1 MPVCLGLAAAN
12 GNLTAR
18 AHQIEALL
26 AKYGVTVFD
35 WTANTLCGLVELG
48 DALDCVLELHSQ
60 ASVFGIMPGI
70 ALHASP
76 YERLGHRA
84 IGAGIT
90 RTHHVAKAAR
100 AGEIL
105 MTEEYTAA
113 FSFPPEAKAQP
124 LGKHMLTDLA
134 PPTTLYR
141 LQHPGLKEQSFPP
154 LRSLSYYPNN
164 LRAQST
170 PFVGRR
176 QELNEIVTRLRNP
189 DTRLLTLTGPGGI
202 GKTRLAMQV
211 AAEMTHEFPH
221 GVFLIPCETLASV
234 AFLPSAIEAA
244 MRLPTS
250 GRMDPR
256 TQLLNQ
262 LQRRTA
268 LLVLD
273 NYESLLPDI
282 TLLVDIIKTTPK
294 VKILLTTRESLNL
307 AAEQI
312 YPLGGLRYPHSQS
325 HEEVNNF
332 ENFDAVELFFLTA
345 LRTDQLFAVTEST
358 RDAVIAICEY
368 LEGLPLGLE
377 LAGTAISV
385 LSCYEI
391 ANKMAQGLRF
401 LEAVHLPP
409 RHRSV
414 HAAFEL
420 TWQQLSP
427 SEQSTFARC
436 TVFHGSFSATAA
448 QEIADVQP
456 ETLETLVRKSMLV
469 QMPGQRYKFHP
480 LLHLFAAEQL
490 SLIPGLAATLQER
503 HSRYFL
509 THLAH
514 QSAEL
519 WGQQQRTAQET
530 LAESLDDIR
539 AAWTK
544 ALNCQSAAMLR
555 EALPGLL
562 RFYNIREQFRDGA
575 AFFHESAKIMRINL
589 PRIPPLDPVC
599 ELALA
604 DCLLA
609 EGTLAAAMAQNDSA
623 QARLE
628 EAQEIY
634 LKYNV
639 QEKQAWIQL
648 EFGNVS
654 VNRGQFNLARSRFQ
668 QALDLAV
675 KMQSAVC
682 ERDALHGLGRVDLAL
697 GDHRT
702 AGENLDR
709 SLALSEALND
719 WWLGMHTIR
728 LRGNAHKAVG
738 KSDLARSCYRRSLEL
753 ARDYGSQ
760 QAISLTLSNLGMLAM
775 IASDYP
781 LARRYYEQVLTIQ
794 RDGDNVRMLA
804 NTLHN
809 LGVTVTDLGEPEY
822 GLKLLDEALEIHIQN
837 DNQDGKAFTLL
848 YRAYALEVLNDLAGA
863 EIIYRQALA
872 LFETSGNSGGACDAR
887 ECLGFLLLSLDRN
900 AEAEQLFQST
910 LQLRQIQAEPGGI
923 ATTCRGLARATAALG
938 RFDEARAHFRRAL
951 ELALDAQ
958 WIGTL
963 LHTFVEIA
971 NFHAQLGNIEEAV
984 QILLSVLR
992 DGRIVVPMQQKIR
1005 VRLATLL
1012 PTLDAKTALEKQRS
1026 NKPLDVEAMAKA
1038 LISSLQNDNETQ
1050 KTIGTPPD
1058 DVTQRNAG

>member
-1 MPVCLGLAAAN
+1 MPVCLGLAIAN

-18 AHQIEALL
+18 APQIEALL
-26 AKYGVTVFD
+26 AEHGVTVFD
-35 WTANTLCGLVELG
+35 WAANTLCGVVELG
-48 DALDCVLELHSQ
+48 NALDCVLALHSQ
-60 ASVFGIMPGI
+60 APELGIMPGM

-84 IGAGIT
+84 IGVGIT

-141 LQHPGLKEQSFPP
+141 LQHPGLEDQSFPP

-176 QELNEIVTRLRNP
+176 QELNEIVTRLRDP

-202 GKTRLAMQV
+202 GKTRLAMQA
-211 AAEMTHEFPH
+211 AAEMAHEFPH

-262 LQRRTA
+262 LQRRTT

-273 NYESLLPDI
+273 NYESLLPDT
-282 TLLVDIIKTTPK
+282 TLLVDIIKTTPR

-307 AAEQI
+307 AAERV
-312 YPLGGLRYPHSQS
+312 YPLGGLSYPHSQS
-325 HEEVNNF
+325 REEVSNF
-332 ENFDAVELFFLTA
+332 ETFDAVELFFLTA
-345 LRTDQLFAVTEST
+345 LRADQLFTVTEST

-401 LEAVHLPP
+401 LEATHLPP
-409 RHRSV
+409 RHRSL
-414 HAAFEL
+414 HTAFEL

-448 QEIADVQP
+448 RQVADVQP
-456 ETLETLVRKSMLV
+456 ETLEILARKSMLV
-469 QMPGQRYKFHP
+469 QLPRQRYKFHP
-480 LLHLFAAEQL
+480 LLRLFAAEQL
-490 SLIPGLAATLQER
+490 SLIPGLTATLQER

-519 WGQQQRTAQET
+519 WGQQQHTAQET
-530 LAESLDDIR
+530 LAETLDDIH

-544 ALNCQSAAMLR
+544 ALNCHNAAMLR
-555 EALPGLL
+555 EASPSLL

-575 AFFHESAKIMRINL
+575 AFFYESVKILRINL
-589 PRIPPLDPVC
+589 PRIPPFDPVC

-609 EGTLAAAMAQNDSA
+609 EGTLAAAMAQNDRA

-634 LKYNV
+634 LKYDV
-639 QEKQAWIQL
+639 QDKQAWIHL
-648 EFGNVS
+648 EFGNVGF
-654 VNRGQFNLARSRFQ
+654 NRGQFHLARSHFQ
-668 QALDLAV
+668 QALDLAL
-675 KMQSAVC
+675 KTQSAIC
-682 ERDALHGLGRVDLAL
+682 ERDALHGLGRANLAL
-697 GDHRT
+697 GNHRT
-702 AGENLDR
+702 AAENLDR
-709 SLALSEALND
+709 SLALSEDLND
-719 WWLGMHTIR
+719 WWLGIHTIR
-728 LRGNAHKAVG
+728 LRGNAYKATG
-738 KSDLARSCYRRSLEL
+738 KSELAHSCYQRSLEL

-781 LARRYYEQVLTIQ
+781 LARRHYEQALVIV
-794 RDGDNVRMLA
+794 RDSDNLRLLA

-822 GLKLLDEALEIHIQN
+822 GLKLLDEALEIHAQN
-837 DNQDGKAFTLL
+837 NNQDGKAFTLL
-848 YRAYALEVLNDLAGA
+848 YRAYALEVLNDSGGA
-863 EIIYRQALA
+863 ESIYRQALA
-872 LFETSGNSGGACDAR
+872 LFEASGNSGGACDAR

-900 AEAEQLFQST
+900 AEAEQLFQSA
-910 LQLRQIQAEPGGI
+910 LQLRQMQAEPGGI
-923 ATTCRGLARATAALG
+923 ATTCRGLARAAAALG
-938 RFDEARAHFRRAL
+938 RLDEARAHFRRAL

-971 NFHAQLGNIEEAV
+971 NFYAQLGDIEEAV
-984 QILLSVLR
+984 RILLSVLR
-992 DGRIVVPMQQKIR
+992 DGRIVIPMQQQIR
-1005 VRLATLL
+1005 ARLATLL
-1012 PTLDAKTALEKQRS
+1012 PALDTKTALEKQCS
-1026 NKPLDVEAMAKA
+1026 NKPLEVEAMAKA
-1038 LISSLQNDNETQ
+1038 LISSLQDDDETQ
-1050 KTIGTPPD
+1050 KAIGAPH
-1058 DVTQRNAG
+1058 RMM